1 VFPSIV
7 SPTAVMVTEA
17 AEVTAGAGVAVV
29 EARGLAAP
37 DATVRL
43 LATLDVVAAAD
54 TGELAAE

>member
-1 VFPSIV
+1 
-7 SPTAVMVTEA
+7 MVTEA